1 MLRMKHALL
10 VDDNAEQLCLRE
22 MVLRRG
28 SIDCHAASSAQSG
41 LALLRSSVGKEKIGV
56 VITDHLMPGIGGV
69 EFVRRLREFNQHIP
83 VIVISGLP
91 DADAEYRG
99 LDVIFRMKPCDPEDL
114 MALTREA
121 LSPARR
127 QASA

>member
-1 MLRMKHALL
+1 MSRIKHALL

-28 SIDCHAASSAQSG
+28 SIECHVASNAQSA
-41 LALLRSSVGKEKIGV
+41 LALLRSVVGQESIGV
-56 VITDHLMPGIGGV
+56 VITDHVMPGVGGV
-69 EFVRRLREFNQHIP
+69 EFVRRLREFNQEIP

-91 DADAEYRG
+91 DADSEYRG
-99 LDVIFRMKPCDPEDL
+99 LNVLFRMKPCDPEDL
-114 MALTREA
+114 MDLTRKA
-121 LSPARR
+121 LSPVQR